1 MNASLEILFMTVNIW
16 KSYNVDCG
24 WRREFKSFKV
34 NDEGR
39 REDVLKYH
47 TPKILSFAPTT
58 VQRQI

>member
-1 MNASLEILFMTVNIW
+1 MNASLEILFVIVNIW

-47 TPKILSFAPTT
+47 TP
-58 VQRQI
+58 